1 MFTSDPKT
9 GSTKP
14 AGLVGPEQQTSFA
27 LGTGHNVTVYA
38 RRAGPG
44 PMERPVGLVAMD
56 RLVEAT
62 NGHTQFWAYSERHV
76 EAALDAAPD
85 PRNAANGAGDGEDNP
100 AAVAGFHAGSTVVM
114 SGGSPSLGA
123 AAAARKAAAKSKSSK
138 KKSARKRGRR
148 GKGKKRGR

>member
-76 EAALDAAPD
+76 EAVLDAQDVYQAYSDNLLSDERAADEIRCCRSRIRMYAKDAEFLP
-85 PRNAANGAGDGEDNP
+85 NAD
-100 AAVAGFHAGSTVVM
+100 
-114 SGGSPSLGA
+114 GSPANDTWGSLDDFIPW
-123 AAAARKAAAKSKSSK
+123 RW
-138 KKSARKRGRR
+138 RP
-148 GKGKKRGR
+148 